1 MSNIL
6 NKMFLIFLAD
16 NGDDPFASLK
26 DIGNKIIPSD
36 IWSFVI
42 QIAATFILVLILAKF
57 LVKPA
62 RKFIEARKAYIAS
75 NLSEA
80 EEKNKQADAN
90 LQASEEKLK
99 QTRKESM
106 EIIESAR
113 INAMSEKNRIVDETK
128 QEVNSL
134 RDKALKDIESERNKM
149 REDISNEVIDVA
161 LLAASKVVNRNI
173 NDDDSRKI
181 VSDFVNKGDNE

>member
-57 LVKPA
+57 LVKPT
-62 RKFIEARKAYIAS
+62 RKYIAS

-173 NDDDSRKI
+173 NDEDNRKI